1 LISLDQPCS
10 NNIQYEAALSK
21 ERQNDPKILSYLGR
35 TWYMRAKA
43 ERSISAFRTALDYAK
58 QAVHIVPSDLGSQFN
73 VAFLQFQIAQE
84 MIRLEPSHK
93 TLEEVNEATEGLQA
107 AVVTLDNMAKAE
119 NPPFPRNDL
128 ISRANM
134 GRNTM
139 ATQLERTRA
148 KQAAHEDENASK
160 LEQAR
165 KLREKEVARK
175 EEEKRRV
182 EEAAAQKRQR
192 ILEET
197 ERIAARDRELME
209 ARGMDEDKRRDE
221 DDDREARRAERKA
234 RGRGEGGKSGSK
246 RKKKAAHDDSA
257 SEPGLTDDDDDEAP
271 RSRRRTQSGT
281 EGLSDEERPREK
293 KKRKLQRKSE
303 PAGKYKSAEFID
315 DDSDEGDAGAKTAT
329 APATAGEESGEEG
342 VAAAA
347 AAAAR
352 PRKGRN
358 VVDDEDD
365 EDDGVAAPAA
375 KANGDVA
382 MSDDDE

>member
-1 LISLDQPCS
+1 
-10 NNIQYEAALSK
+10 
-21 ERQNDPKILSYLGR
+21 
-35 TWYMRAKA
+35 MRAKT

-58 QAVHIVPSDLGSQFN
+58 QAVSIVPSDLGSQFN

-84 MIRLEPSHK
+84 MIRLEPTHK

-128 ISRANM
+128 VSRANM

-139 ATQLERTRA
+139 ASQLERTRA
-148 KQAAHEDENASK
+148 KQVAHEDENTSK

-165 KLREKEVARK
+165 KLRDAEIARR
-175 EEEKRRV
+175 EEEKRRA
-182 EEAAAQKRQR
+182 EEAALEKKRR
-192 ILEET
+192 ILEEQ
-197 ERIAARDRELME
+197 ERIVARDRELME
-209 ARGMDEDKRRDE
+209 MRVMDEEKRRDE
-221 DDDREARRAERKA
+221 DEDREARKAERKA
-234 RGRGEGGKSGSK
+234 RGRGEGRGK
-246 RKKKAAHDDSA
+246 RKKKVAHDDSG
-257 SEPGLTDDDDDEAP
+257 SDDGLSDEDD
-271 RSRRRTQSGT
+271 SRRRRTSASGT

-315 DDSDEGDAGAKTAT
+315 DDSDDADAVDDAQKAAT
-329 APATAGEESGEEG
+329 PAGHDSADEG
-342 VAAAA
+342 VATTS
-347 AAAAR
+347 R
-352 PRKGRN
+352 QRKGRN

-365 EDDGVAAPAA
+365 EDEGIAAP
-375 KANGDVA
+375 KSNGDVA

>member
-1 LISLDQPCS
+1 MLTLLDHSFS

-58 QAVHIVPSDLGSQFN
+58 QAVSIVPSDLGSQFN

-165 KLREKEVARK
+165 KLREAEVARK
-175 EEEKRRV
+175 EEEKRRI
-182 EEAAAQKRQR
+182 EEAAAEKRR
-192 ILEET
+192 KILEET

-209 ARGMDEDKRRDE
+209 ARGMDEEKRRDE

-234 RGRGEGGKSGSK
+234 RGRGEGGKGSK
-246 RKKKAAHDDSA
+246 RKKKAAHDDSGTEA
-257 SEPGLTDDDDDEAP
+257 GLTDDDDDEAP

-315 DDSDEGDAGAKTAT
+315 DDSDEGDVAAKTAT
-329 APATAGEESGEEG
+329 TATAGEESADEG
-342 VAAAA
+342 VPAS
-347 AAAAR
+347 AR

-365 EDDGVAAPAA
+365 EDEGIAAP

-382 MSDDDE
+382 MSEDDE

>member
-1 LISLDQPCS
+1 MLTLLDHSFS

-58 QAVHIVPSDLGSQFN
+58 QAVSIVPSDLGSQFN

-93 TLEEVNEATEGLQA
+93 TLDEVNEATEGLQA
-107 AVVTLDNMAKAE
+107 AVATLDNMAKAE

-165 KLREKEVARK
+165 KLREAEVARK

-182 EEAAAQKRQR
+182 EEAAAEKRR
-192 ILEET
+192 KILEET

-209 ARGMDEDKRRDE
+209 ARGMDEEKRRDE

-234 RGRGEGGKSGSK
+234 RGRGEGGKGSK
-246 RKKKAAHDDSA
+246 RKKKAAHDDSGTEA
-257 SEPGLTDDDDDEAP
+257 GLTDDDDDEAP

-315 DDSDEGDAGAKTAT
+315 DDSDEGDVAAKTAT
-329 APATAGEESGEEG
+329 TTMAGEESADEG
-342 VAAAA
+342 VPAS
-347 AAAAR
+347 AR

-365 EDDGVAAPAA
+365 EDEGIAAP

-382 MSDDDE
+382 MSEDDE